1 MPTNFSLAELGC
13 SCGCPENLTKPEL
26 LDSLQAVRDILEKP
40 MKITSGYRCE
50 KHNLA
55 VGGVSTSSHLLGT
68 AADIYIP
75 SSGYGYE
82 IMRAIFLS
90 QRFFRVGY
98 GKMGGTLVLH
108 VDIDSN
114 KASPVL
120 WGY

>member
-1 MPTNFSLAELGC
+1 MSANFSLDELGC
-13 SCGCPENLTKPEL
+13 RCGCPENLTKIEL
-26 LDSLQAVRDILEKP
+26 LDSLQKVRDILEKP

-55 VGGVSTSSHLLGT
+55 VGGVSSSSHLSGT
-68 AADIYIP
+68 AADIYVP

-90 QRFFRVGY
+90 QSFFRVGY
-98 GKMGGTLVLH
+98 GKMGGILVLH
-108 VDIDSN
+108 VDIDST